1 MRVPLI
7 FSLIHLLFSAPP
19 ASAQLY
25 ADCDSAFWIGTQY
38 KLHFTGAYGIGNN
51 AEEAKRVECFFNGE
65 NYGQAEENSTWL
77 RFAIEK
83 AGTLRFTIQPDSLGD
98 DYDFVLYRLPADG
111 QCSKKKTIRCMAS
124 GANPVDDP
132 NSPCLGATG
141 LRDREWGNSADAGC
155 SNWGDNA
162 WLKPVPVKPGEQYVL
177 LISNI
182 SHPINGFVIHFKGD
196 FTFQENPE

>member
-124 GANPVDDP
+124 GANPV
-132 NSPCLGATG
+132 
-141 LRDREWGNSADAGC
+141 AGK
-155 SNWGDNA
+155 SGHLYQVLPFEQRKN
-162 WLKPVPVKPGEQYVL
+162 PGCRNGTKTAGSTS
-177 LISNI
+177 ISY
-182 SHPINGFVIHFKGD
+182 PLFCR
-196 FTFQENPE
+196 